1 METETTQRLTWKLDK
16 RCWRWGVARDADD
29 VDEGGWWKSS
39 GGGARVLIPRSKTL
53 EVDGV
58 TTERAP
64 SFRCRRA
71 HPRDREQREESA
83 QKPLKATPQE
93 HTDAREEIIK
103 PRKKFDHTHT
113 HTDMALYCLEKWF
126 SAGKFTLTSLSFPL
140 FLRPLVC
147 QGFCVVFTGRGGPP
161 SSWLWSSKLLKGW
174 GTFASPVCR
183 FPEKLNIFPSYY

>member
-1 METETTQRLTWKLDK
+1 M
-16 RCWRWGVARDADD
+16 ARDADD

-103 PRKKFDHTHT
+103 PRQKIDHAHTNTHT
-113 HTDMALYCLEKWF
+113 HGTLLSRKIIFGWKLYTHLAVFSFVFAALGLPGLLCGFRRQGWTAQLVTVVLQVVERLRHLCL
-126 SAGKFTLTSLSFPL
+126 SGLQIS
-140 FLRPLVC
+140 
-147 QGFCVVFTGRGGPP
+147 
-161 SSWLWSSKLLKGW
+161 
-174 GTFASPVCR
+174 
-183 FPEKLNIFPSYY
+183 